1 VITLSL
7 LAGIAMLQ
15 AGIDPIKALYYSQVL
30 AGLLAPLLLMLLLG
44 LTNNKELMG
53 KYRSGWFDNFF
64 GTLALVVMVGAGI
77 LMFVS

>member
-1 VITLSL
+1 
-7 LAGIAMLQ
+7 
-15 AGIDPIKALYYSQVL
+15 
-30 AGLLAPLLLMLLLG
+30 MLLLG